1 MARDSRDDVPYTTL
15 RRRDVVRA
23 AAIAGVAAALPG
35 LPLGDAATAQ
45 ERLKI
50 GIIGAGNIGGAL
62 GEHWAKAGHEVR
74 VDFADGH
81 SVVEGWDGQDRWQRF
96 TYKDAAKVV
105 RAVVDPGNKIA
116 LDVDRGNN
124 VWIDDPGPAERAATK
139 WAARWMFWL
148 QNLLE
153 LHLLLG

>member
-1 MARDSRDDVPYTTL
+1 V
-15 RRRDVVRA
+15 RR
-23 AAIAGVAAALPG
+23 
-35 LPLGDAATAQ
+35 
-45 ERLKI
+45 
-50 GIIGAGNIGGAL
+50 L
-62 GEHWAKAGHEVR
+62 GEARLPVELR
-74 VDFADGH
+74 VDFADGR
-81 SVVEGWDGQDRWQRF
+81 SVVETWDGKDRWKRF
-96 TYKDAAKVV
+96 SYTDASKVV

-124 VWIDDPGPAERAATK
+124 VWIADTGPAERAATK